1 MRRFVGAAAIA
12 AIAGL
17 AASAAPVTGQQ
28 LRSASYEFLEA
39 VKERDGDTV
48 TRLLEE
54 PGSTLANARDITT
67 GETALHIA
75 TKRRDGQWIRFL
87 AQRGANAN
95 IADRNGVTPI
105 AIAVNL
111 GFLEGV
117 EALLAAGARVD
128 EANRAGET
136 PLIAATHRGDTMLVR
151 ALLAN
156 GADPDRNDSS
166 GRSARDYAQL
176 TTGSRLMAE
185 FERADA
191 DRAGRR
197 TARTYGPGF

>member
-1 MRRFVGAAAIA
+1 MMRLFVSAAALA
-12 AIAGL
+12 AIVGL
-17 AASAAPVTGQQ
+17 AAGVPAGAQQ
-28 LRSASYEFLEA
+28 LRSAGYEFLEA
-39 VKERDGDTV
+39 VKERDGATV

-75 TKRRDGQWIRFL
+75 TKRRDAQWIRFL
-87 AQRGANAN
+87 SQRGANPN
-95 IADRNGVTPI
+95 IADDNGVTPLG
-105 AIAVNL
+105 IAVNL
-111 GFLEGV
+111 GFLDGV

-136 PLIAATHRGDTMLVR
+136 PLVAATHRGDVMLVR

-156 GADPDRNDSS
+156 GADPDRSDSS

-176 TTGSRLMAE
+176 ATGSRLIGE

-191 DRAGRR
+191 DRAGQRS
-197 TARTYGPGF
+197 ATYGPGF